1 MLAGSLKVGVDEN
14 GLGPRLGPMVV
25 TGVRASVLG
34 DVAAIT
40 ERAAALGVG
49 DSKATGSHG
58 AMRALESR
66 VLAVLD
72 AHLGLRPAS
81 LDALTAALSL
91 RTDAELRALCPG
103 GAAPEVCFGGGVP
116 LPAFGG
122 SIAEG
127 AGAAGALREA
137 GLTLE
142 AARFVTVCAGRLNH
156 ESERG
161 RSRFDLDLDA
171 MVELVAALRGG
182 ASGDITAVCGKVG
195 GRKSYVAAM
204 DRLGALPVIV
214 EERPERSAYRVR
226 GVGEVSFARDADAG
240 DVTVGLAS
248 MIGKYLR
255 ELLLERQHRWY
266 AARVEGL
273 KPASGYHDPV
283 TARYVDATK
292 LVREREGVPD
302 RCFER

>member
-1 MLAGSLKVGVDEN
+1 MTKESLRVGVDEN
-14 GLGPRLGPMVV
+14 GLGPWLGPMLV
-25 TGVRASVLG
+25 TGVRAAVRG
-34 DVAAIT
+34 DVSDVTA
-40 ERAAALGVG
+40 RAAALGVG
-49 DSKATGSHG
+49 DSKATGAHG

-72 AHLGLRPAS
+72 GHLGLRPTS
-81 LDALTAALSL
+81 LDELAGMLSL
-91 RTDAELRALCPG
+91 RTEAELRALCPS
-103 GAAPEVCFGGGVP
+103 GAAPEVCFGGSVA

-122 SIAEG
+122 SVSEG
-127 AGAAGALREA
+127 AAVAEALREA
-137 GLTLE
+137 GLTLVE
-142 AARFVTVCAGRLNH
+142 ARFVTVCAGRLNH
-156 ESERG
+156 EAERG
-161 RSRFDLDLDA
+161 RGRFDLDLDA
-171 MVELVAALRGG
+171 MVDLVAALRRG
-182 ASGDITAVCGKVG
+182 APGELTAVCGKVG

-214 EERPERSAYRVR
+214 EEKPERSAYRVR

-255 ELLLERQHRWY
+255 ELMVERQHRWY
-266 AARVEGL
+266 AARVAGL
-273 KPASGYHDPV
+273 RPASGYHDPV
-283 TARYVDATK
+283 TARYVAATK